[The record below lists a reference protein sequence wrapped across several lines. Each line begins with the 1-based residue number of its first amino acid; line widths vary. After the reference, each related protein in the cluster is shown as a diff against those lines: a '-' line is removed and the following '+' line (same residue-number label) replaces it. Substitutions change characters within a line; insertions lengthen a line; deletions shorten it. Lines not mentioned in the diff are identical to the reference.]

1 MKASSRLGTS
11 AFAQGLCHVVKDT
24 CLVSIGYKG
33 IFSFRNLRLCVCP
46 LCLADPPKPQYRGG
60 IIRNPEFNNGTK
72 RWKPFGRS
80 RVAVRKSESGNRFSV
95 ATSRTSPQ
103 QSISQKVFLQKGL
116 LYAFSAWVQV
126 DRGNAA
132 VRVVFKTSSGFIHA
146 GETEAKSGCWTML
159 KGGLTPESSGPA
171 EIFFESENR
180 GGEEIWVDSVSLQP
194 FTERQW
200 RAHQAKAI
208 DKVRKKSV
216 VVRVVDGEG
225 KAVPG
230 ASVSIQQ
237 VRPGFPFGCAIASTI
252 LNNPAYQNWFSS
264 RFTVTTFEN
273 EMKWYATETSPGKED
288 YSAADAMLAFTK
300 QHGIAVRGHNVLW
313 DDPQT
318 QMGWVKSLSAQQLR
332 DAAQRRLNSVVS
344 RYKGQVIAWDV
355 VNENMHGSFFEDKLG
370 ADASSIFYQKV
381 REVDPNALLFLN
393 EYNTLEYPG
402 DLTVTPAKYLEKL
415 QRIEAYTNHP
425 GLAIGLESHFGK
437 PDLAYMRA
445 ALDTLA
451 RANRSIWLTEVDVH
465 NGTERARDL
474 EGVLREG
481 YSHPAV
487 KGIVM
492 WSAWHPNGCYRMC
505 LTDNNFKNLPAGD
518 VVDKLIAEWKSGD
531 VVGKTAADGSFRA
544 RLFHGDYEISISQ
557 SSGKSSSVQSF
568 KVADSPHR
576 IRLKI
581 RIQGTH

>member
-1 MKASSRLGTS
+1 M
-11 AFAQGLCHVVKDT
+11 VVGY
-24 CLVSIGYKG
+24 LVSSKSYDYSASIE
-33 IFSFRNLRLCVCP
+33 
-46 LCLADPPKPQYRGG
+46 CLADPPKPHYRGG

-72 RWKPFGRS
+72 HWKPFGSS
-80 RVAVRKSESGNRFSV
+80 RVTVRKSESGNRFSV
-95 ATSRTSPQ
+95 TRRRTSPH
-103 QSISQKVFLQKGL
+103 QSISQKVFLQKAM

-132 VRVVFKTSSGFIHA
+132 VRVVFKTSSDFIHA
-146 GETEAKSGCWTML
+146 GEAEAKSGCWTML
-159 KGGLTPESSGPA
+159 KGGLTPKSSGPA
-171 EIFFESENR
+171 EIFFESENS
-180 GGEEIWVDSVSLQP
+180 GVEIWVDSVSLQP

-200 RAHQAKAI
+200 RAHQAKAV

-216 VVRVVDGEG
+216 AVQAVDGQG

-237 VRPGFPFGCAIASTI
+237 GRPSFPFGCAIASTI
-252 LNNPAYQNWFSS
+252 LDNPAYQNWFTS

-273 EMKWYATETSPGKED
+273 EMKWYATEIVPGKED

-300 QHGIAVRGHNVLW
+300 RHGIAVRGHNVFW

-318 QMGWVKSLSAQQLR
+318 QMSWVKSLSAQQLR
-332 DAAQRRLNSVVS
+332 DATQRRLDSVVS
-344 RYKGQVIAWDV
+344 RYKGEVIAWDV
-355 VNENMHGSFFEDKLG
+355 VNENMHSSFFEDSLG
-370 ADASSIFYQKV
+370 ADASSIFYEKV
-381 REVDPNALLFLN
+381 REVDPNAVLFLN
-393 EYNTLEYPG
+393 EFNTLEYSG
-402 DLTVTPAKYLEKL
+402 DVKVTPAKYLQKL
-415 QRIEAYTNHP
+415 QRIEAYTNNP
-425 GLAIGLESHFGK
+425 GVAIGLEGHFGR

-465 NGTERARDL
+465 NGTEAATDL
-474 EGVLREG
+474 EAVLREG

-505 LTDNNFKNLPAGD
+505 LTDNDFNNLPTGD
-518 VVDKLIAEWKSGD
+518 VVDKLIAEWKSGE
-531 VVGKTAADGSFRA
+531 VAGKTDADGYFRT
-544 RLFHGDYEISISQ
+544 RLFHGDYEINISH

-568 KVADSPHR
+568 KVADSPHKTT
-576 IRLKI
+576 LKI
-581 RIQGTH
+581 RI